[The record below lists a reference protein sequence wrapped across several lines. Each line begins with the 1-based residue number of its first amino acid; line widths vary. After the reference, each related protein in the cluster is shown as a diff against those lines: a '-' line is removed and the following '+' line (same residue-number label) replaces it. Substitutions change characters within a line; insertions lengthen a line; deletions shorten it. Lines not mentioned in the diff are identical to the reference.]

1 MDVGRKCLLLAVLGA
16 LLTIFS
22 SPFITFM
29 LLNGRPF
36 TSIVGKDVLNE
47 VKNVWGPFHM
57 TVRGTERVTEFSLDP
72 GGKLQYRVALN
83 VETNGTINVSVSKR
97 DGSDTILDAFN
108 EGNHTKELQ
117 IGGAGV
123 YVLNV
128 TSTGNKTVGATFK
141 ITESWFIEAKEWE
154 EQLDALR
161 TFGSS
166 AAFISGIIM
175 LAYALVELR
184 RAVKTA
190 YSSTSEGQAAYVEV
204 EEE

>member
-57 TVRGTERVTEFSLDP
+57 TVGGTEHVMEFSLDP
-72 GGKLQYRVALN
+72 GGKLQYRVVLN

-97 DGSDTILDAFN
+97 NGSDIILDAFN
-108 EGNHTKELQ
+108 EGNRTRELR
-117 IGGAGV
+117 IVSSGV

-128 TSTGNKTVGATFK
+128 TSTGNKTVGAVFK
-141 ITESWFIEAKEWE
+141 ITESWFIKGKEWE
-154 EQLDALR
+154 EKLDALR

-166 AAFISGIIM
+166 AAFLAGVIM
-175 LAYALVELR
+175 LVYALVGLR
-184 RAVKTA
+184 RAVKAARPPT
-190 YSSTSEGQAAYVEV
+190 TRGQPTYIEV

>member
-36 TSIVGKDVLNE
+36 ISIVEKDVLNE
-47 VKNVWGPFHM
+47 VENVWGPFHM
-57 TVRGTERVTEFSLDP
+57 IVEGTEHVTEFSLDP
-72 GGKLQYRVALN
+72 EGKLQYRVALN
-83 VETNGTINVSVSKR
+83 VETNDTINVSVSRR

-117 IGGAGV
+117 IGGAGI
-123 YVLNV
+123 YMLNV

-141 ITESWFIEAKEWE
+141 ITEYWYIEAKEWE
-154 EQLDALR
+154 QQLDVLR

-166 AAFISGIIM
+166 AAFIAGVIM
-175 LAYALVELR
+175 LVYALVGLR
-184 RAVKTA
+184 RAVEAARPPTA
-190 YSSTSEGQAAYVEV
+190 RGQPTYIEV